1 MKWALTA
8 ALCLLLGLSGWFAV
22 YSIDTGLLV
31 EDLRTVT
38 RSRTEQALLLRSML
52 QHATLNMTRPD
63 LVRLLSDDMSSDRIV
78 KSYEDRV
85 EIDYVVIRFRDD
97 KVNRVYLLGEE
108 PDR

>member
-1 MKWALTA
+1 
-8 ALCLLLGLSGWFAV
+8 
-22 YSIDTGLLV
+22 
-31 EDLRTVT
+31 
-38 RSRTEQALLLRSML
+38 ML

-97 KVNRVYLLGEE
+97 KVNRVVLYPYLVAALRLFGVRGLSHEATQRE
-108 PDR
+108 REAESDDRGDGGDLHGSSA